1 MTRTLLALA
10 LVAAST
16 ATLAESWTYRGTLS
30 DAGAPANGRYD
41 LRLTL
46 LDEARGTPIAAPLT
60 LPGVL
65 VRDGQFAAEVD
76 FGLDLG
82 KAPPMVLSTEVQRD
96 GSGFVALGAPAR
108 FDAKSALAGV
118 CWDTEG
124 NAGTDP
130 ALNFI
135 GTTDAQPLVL
145 RTRNAQ
151 SLRLEPS
158 STLFGGV
165 PATANVIGGS
175 SANGVAAGVRGA
187 TIAGGGLP
195 LGDSDPD
202 YLSEAPN
209 RVTDNFGVVGG
220 GWGNVAGDSDPALFT
235 GLGATVAGGIVNS
248 ATANSSTVGG
258 GSGNQATANFATVG
272 GGINQLASGEGST
285 VAGGSQNIAQALQS
299 SIGGGSFQVATGS
312 NATIAGGLE
321 NTASGVQSAIGGGR
335 GHDATAFVSTV
346 AGGLQNI
353 AAGSF
358 ASVGGGTA
366 NTAGGQGSTVGGG
379 SSNAA
384 SGEAS
389 AVSGGQGNC
398 AGGDWSWS
406 GGRQAKSRRG
416 TGPDDVNCAASSGD
430 ANGDEGTFAWADAQV
445 ADFQSTGPNQFLVRA
460 AGGVYLGTT
469 STVSIP
475 AGRFL
480 NTSTGGFLTTGG
492 TWTNASSRA
501 LKTGFEAIDAGA
513 VLARVLELPLT
524 RWRYLASP
532 AEGAHLGPVAE
543 DFHAAF
549 GLGADGHAISTVDA
563 SGVALAAIQGM
574 DRKLVDARDAL
585 AAENAGL
592 RAELDA
598 LRERLAQI
606 EAALAD

>member
-10 LVAAST
+10 LVAAS
-16 ATLAESWTYRGTLS
+16 AAAAADSWTYRGTLS

-46 LDEARGTPIAAPLT
+46 LDEARGIPIAAPLT

-76 FGLDLG
+76 FGLDLR
-82 KAPPMVLSTEVQRD
+82 KAPALALRTEVQQ
-96 GSGFVALGAPAR
+96 GGGGFVALGAPAH
-108 FDAKSALAGV
+108 FDAKAALAGV

-158 STLFGGV
+158 SALFGGA
-165 PATANVIGGS
+165 PITANVIAGS

-195 LGDSDPD
+195 TGDSDPD
-202 YLSEAPN
+202 YSAEAPN

-220 GWGNVAGDSDPALFT
+220 GWGNVAGDNDPALFT
-235 GLGATVAGGIVNS
+235 GLGATVAGGVVNS
-248 ATANSSTVGG
+248 ATSSSSTVGG
-258 GSGNQATANFATVG
+258 GAGNLASAESATIA
-272 GGINQLASGEGST
+272 GGINHQASGQASSIS
-285 VAGGSQNIAQALQS
+285 GGSQNIAQGVQS
-299 SIGGGSFQVATGS
+299 TIGGGGFQTASGDW
-312 NATIAGGLE
+312 ATIAGGLE
-321 NTASGVQSAIGGGR
+321 HVASGVQATIGGGR
-335 GHDATAFVSTV
+335 GHVASAFASTV
-346 AGGLQNI
+346 GGGLQNV
-353 AAGSF
+353 AGGQYS
-358 ASVGGGTA
+358 SVGGGTA
-366 NTAGGQGSTVGGG
+366 NTASGQYSTT
-379 SSNAA
+379 A
-384 SGEAS
+384 
-389 AVSGGQGNC
+389 GGQGNC

-416 TGPDDVNCAASSGD
+416 TEPDDVNCAASSGD
-430 ANGDEGTFAWADAQV
+430 ANGDEGSFAWADAQA

-469 STVSIP
+469 STVSFP

-501 LKTGFEAIDAGA
+501 LKTGFEAIDVGA

-524 RWRYLASP
+524 RWRYIGSP
-532 AEGAHLGPVAE
+532 AEGPHLGPVAE

-549 GLGADGHAISTVDA
+549 GLGADGRAISTVDA

-574 DRKLVDARDAL
+574 DRKLLDARDAL

-592 RAELDA
+592 RAELGA
-598 LRERLAQI
+598 LQDRLAQI
-606 EAALAD
+606 EAALDGAALSPRSRR

>member
-30 DAGAPANGRYD
+30 DAGAPANGSYD

-46 LDEARGTPIAAPLT
+46 LDEARGSTVAGPLT
-60 LPGVL
+60 LPGVV

-76 FGLDLG
+76 FGLDLR
-82 KAPPMVLSTEVQRD
+82 KAPALALRTEVQQ
-96 GSGFVALGAPAR
+96 GGGGFVALGAPAH
-108 FDAKSALAGV
+108 FDAKAALAGV

-209 RVTDNFGVVGG
+209 RVTDDFGVVGG
-220 GWGNVAGDSDPALFT
+220 GWGNVAGDNDPNLFS

-248 ATANSSTVGG
+248 ATANSSTVSG
-258 GSGNQATANFATVG
+258 GSGNFATGLGATIAG
-272 GGINQLASGEGST
+272 GQNLQASGEGSSM
-285 VAGGSQNIAQALQS
+285 GGGVQNIAAGRQS
-299 SIGGGSFQVATGS
+299 TIGGGSFQTASGI

-321 NTASGVQSAIGGGR
+321 HIASATVATIGGGR
-335 GHDATAFVSTV
+335 AHVASGYSSTV
-346 AGGLQNI
+346 AGGLQNV
-353 AAGSF
+353 AGGWF
-358 ASVGGGTA
+358 ANVGGGTL
-366 NTAGGQGSTVGGG
+366 NTASGQY
-379 SSNAA
+379 SSVPG
-384 SGEAS
+384 GEA
-389 AVSGGQGNC
+389 NC
-398 AGGDWSWS
+398 AGGDFSWS

-416 TGPDDVNCAASSGD
+416 TDADDVNCAASAGD
-430 ANGDEGTFAWADAQV
+430 FNGDEGTFVWADSQA

-524 RWRYLASP
+524 RWRYIGSP

-598 LRERLAQI
+598 LRERMAQI

>member
-30 DAGAPANGRYD
+30 DAGAPANGSYD

-60 LPGVL
+60 LPGVV

-76 FGLDLG
+76 FGLDLRM
-82 KAPPMVLSTEVQRD
+82 APALALRTEVQQ
-96 GSGFVALGAPAR
+96 GGGGFVVLGAPAR

-158 STLFGGV
+158 STLFGGA
-165 PATANVIGGS
+165 PITANVIAGS
-175 SANGVAAGVRGA
+175 SANSVAAGVRGA

-195 LGDSDPD
+195 AGDSDPD
-202 YLSEAPN
+202 YSAEAPN

-248 ATANSSTVGG
+248 ATATSSTVGG
-258 GSGNQATANFATVG
+258 GSGNV
-272 GGINQLASGEGST
+272 ASGEGAII
-285 VAGGSQNIAQALQS
+285 AGGVNQQANGAYSSILGGVQNIAQGLQGT
-299 SIGGGSFQVATGS
+299 IGGGSFQAASGDY
-312 NATIAGGLE
+312 ATIAGGLE
-321 NTASGVQSAIGGGR
+321 NTASGSQSAIGGGR
-335 GHDATAFVSTV
+335 GHVASAFVSTV

-353 AAGSF
+353 AGGQYS
-358 ASVGGGTA
+358 SIGGGT
-366 NTAGGQGSTVGGG
+366 
-379 SSNAA
+379 SNVA
-384 SGEAS
+384 SGQAS
-389 AVSGGQGNC
+389 AVSGGVGNC

-416 TGPDDVNCAASSGD
+416 TEPVDVTCAASSGD
-430 ANGDEGTFAWADAQV
+430 ANGDEGTFVWADSQA

-469 STVSIP
+469 NTVSIP

-480 NTSTGGFLTTGG
+480 NTSTGGFLTSGG

-524 RWRYLASP
+524 RWRYIASP

-574 DRKLVDARDAL
+574 DRKLVDARDAM